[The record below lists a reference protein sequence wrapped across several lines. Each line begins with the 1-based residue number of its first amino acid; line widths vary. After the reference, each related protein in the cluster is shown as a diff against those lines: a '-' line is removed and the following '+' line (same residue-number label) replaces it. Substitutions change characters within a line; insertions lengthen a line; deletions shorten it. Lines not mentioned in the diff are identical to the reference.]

1 VVWRAGGQ
9 SRYRGETSE
18 RFGRRVEGNPL
29 LHPGARIEV
38 DLEVLRLPD
47 GCRSAP
53 LVQDELKTPR
63 GTGERR
69 MRQSADDFPL
79 HLREQTFLNDRH
91 DVDVTPA
98 WYIVPKRKRSD
109 EISGEAWHLTASAAS
124 AQPCSRMRRRPGLV
138 THRLA
143 HEPPPAPSP
152 KRLVT
157 VIVHA
162 TRFSL
167 HATSSM
173 VKSRA
178 RRLSLFRNSVSTRLR
193 IFFVGANV
201 APQRDEVDGA
211 RVRS

>member
-1 VVWRAGGQ
+1 MFGERRKYFGCRRTHKWYGALAGN
-9 SRYRGETSE
+9 RDIEEKPVR

-47 GCRSAP
+47 GCCSAP

-109 EISGEAWHLTASAAS
+109 EISG
-124 AQPCSRMRRRPGLV
+124 
-138 THRLA
+138 
-143 HEPPPAPSP
+143 
-152 KRLVT
+152 
-157 VIVHA
+157 
-162 TRFSL
+162 
-167 HATSSM
+167 
-173 VKSRA
+173 VK
-178 RRLSLFRNSVSTRLR
+178 LG
-193 IFFVGANV
+193 I
-201 APQRDEVDGA
+201 
-211 RVRS
+211 